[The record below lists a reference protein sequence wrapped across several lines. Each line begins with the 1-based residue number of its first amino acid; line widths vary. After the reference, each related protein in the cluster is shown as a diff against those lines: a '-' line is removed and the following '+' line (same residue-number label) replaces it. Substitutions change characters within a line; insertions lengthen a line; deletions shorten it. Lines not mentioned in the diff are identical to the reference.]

1 MQATSQAGG
10 RKRKGVILLVV
21 LAMITLLTILGITF
35 VMYADSSEATAR
47 INMESEK
54 IHQVDWTGN
63 ELMQLAFGQL
73 VFDVED
79 DELGQQS
86 GMRGHSLARDMY
98 GYRYGATT
106 GQIENNDRP
115 FRGTGR
121 LNILNP
127 LTGLPDNQLINFST
141 FYMGANNPE
150 QIRDPERLARTTLTI
165 PNGYGGGFNPPY
177 TYPDLNHVFLA
188 KYDPNTGEVLEPS
201 FVRSAATGLSS
212 PMGTLTDWGNS
223 NSVWNDPAGKYRMV
237 RPRKAEHPQFPFPS
251 DSFGD
256 VRNLPWGTH
265 NDAVWI
271 DLGVTPKT
279 AANGKKYKPL
289 FAYTILDLDGRVN
302 LNAHG
307 NIHGCDQNGN
317 PTHASRQG
325 GGPWEVNLGTALQN
339 PIYTAQNSSWKFI
352 MGRGTIDGRFTAPG
366 GSLGGFY
373 YPITPGVQHT
383 HAPVDFNAST
393 DLSGVAQA
401 NPLPLPGAN
410 YSQLP
415 FNAPT
420 FLSTLSPF
428 GTFVQNVYGAGADNE
443 ILINPAGPRAPFSSM
458 HGAAFNPFG
467 NHPTASGNKL
477 FSNSHFG
484 VLQGRAPRNPYLYLS
499 SELFRL
505 NLFGTSPFDP
515 SSSRDPRYDR
525 VTTMSWDLDRPGM
538 VPYLSDRTSNPL
550 LQAPVVWEP
559 SLPLIPGNHYP
570 KVGTPSG
577 TRFNP
582 VNTGEFDA
590 ANQSALALAKRLN
603 LRRTLTPY
611 PLINPTTGQYPVAAA
626 AQVAA
631 AQNERVQFAQDI
643 YAHLVMV
650 TGALTPIDPGF
661 PGLPNRW
668 LAQLAANMVDNFDS
682 DEVMTAFPFNPMDPT
697 QIVYG
702 KELSRLVINEVFPQ
716 LENDPTD
723 LMNLTTKDTPAS
735 DFKLKLF
742 IELHNPLLPNNG
754 SPTDDHSAIIK
765 NISGDTVH
773 VLELV
778 NLTQLT
784 NGTPLDRLTDPSQNA
799 ALVGMPNPLQT
810 TTWTNWNVSAGPLAI
825 SPADPTLASHFQAA
839 LNTGKNAGYFVVGP
853 SIDAT
858 SSFLPGFSRFNPASN
873 QNDCL
878 VDDALG
884 RWPINKATTSL
895 NNLADFPVVVLRRL
909 VDPYLPPSVS
919 NPYVTIDMT
928 QITPEMISGGGGFG
942 NDARKLIK
950 NPGMKGKNN
959 PDYKDEG
966 SRASFNRPQPY
977 HHVPASFYRVADPML
992 TTDNGKYGTLRPQTA
1007 PSDYTS
1013 GPKTT
1018 FWRYNG
1024 KNAALPPP
1032 FVAPGTD
1039 TFETPRYSLH
1049 LDRVPLSIGEALTTA
1064 TCRPHEF
1071 PFFNNASADY
1081 VAGWHD
1087 PNTRLYRFLE
1097 LVQAGDTRVVQN
1109 LTLTDPFNGNPL
1121 PFPAYPVQIGAE
1133 GGRIPG
1139 KINVNTMSKEV
1150 FSALCDAQPTN
1161 RFTQAQVDQ
1170 VWLALQTNRPYWGF
1184 GMGEY
1189 SGANDPL
1196 GGPVAPA
1203 GNIKRGMNQSLLR
1216 EHPGLGVASPF
1227 AGTRT
1232 DTSDLLNLMLDGQ
1245 NAFNNPGG
1253 MRPPTVLG
1261 TAFGQAGAELPP
1273 SVRQELLSKIIG
1285 NTTSRSNCFAVWVTV
1300 GYFEVVSD
1308 QGGTGSTYAPQMIL
1322 GMEMQ
1327 PRTRRRFFS
1336 MIDRT
1341 QLEAWRVELS
1351 PGSGIV
1357 PATNVDPMTG
1367 QLILQ
1372 VSVPLSQLFYNAPSG
1387 PINLAA
1393 GTIFQSSTGKSY
1405 PIKYETPTALA
1416 SVLTFDP
1423 NTLYEETVE
1432 VVDLGGGAPGVYL
1445 QRPHGV
1451 NGVPVTVCSRGN
1463 PGPIPFRQVNLDDL
1477 QKKGLIPYFQV
1488 LE

>member
-54 IHQVDWTGN
+54 LHQVDWTGN

-86 GMRGHSLARDMY
+86 GMRGQSLARDMY

-121 LNILNP
+121 L
-127 LTGLPDNQLINFST
+127 DAEKQLINFTT
-141 FYMGANNPE
+141 FSKSGANPA
-150 QIRDPERLARTTLTI
+150 IRDPER
-165 PNGYGGGFNPPY
+165 PNFRANPLVRNPYAGGFNPPY
-177 TYPDLNHVFLA
+177 TFADLNHVYLA
-188 KYDPNTGEVLEPS
+188 KLGPNGQVDEPS
-201 FVRSAATGLSS
+201 FVRREALGTFGGLSGPLQENS
-212 PMGTLTDWGNS
+212 GNWAKMG
-223 NSVWNDPAGKYRMV
+223 NDTTVDRFAHI
-237 RPRKAEHPQFPFPS
+237 RPRPIEHPQFPFPS
-251 DSFGD
+251 DSYGD

-307 NIHGCDQNGN
+307 NIHGRDQNGN
-317 PTHASRQG
+317 PNGTHASRQG
-325 GGPWEVNLGTALQN
+325 GGPWEVNLGTVLQN
-339 PIYTAQNSSWKFI
+339 PASALAI
-352 MGRGTIDGRFTAPG
+352 MGGDGATIGGRFTNSG

-401 NPLPLPGAN
+401 IPLPLPGAN

-443 ILINPAGPRAPFSSM
+443 ILINPVGPRAPFSSM

-499 SELFRL
+499 SELVRL
-505 NLFGTSPFDP
+505 KLFGTSPFDP

-525 VTTMSWDLDRPGM
+525 VTTLSWDLDRPGM
-538 VPYLSDRTSNPL
+538 VPYLFDHISNPL
-550 LQAPVVWEP
+550 VQTPGKWDP
-559 SLPLIPGNHYP
+559 FLPLTGGTHYP
-570 KVGTPSG
+570 QAGTPAG
-577 TRFNP
+577 TVFNP
-582 VNTGEFDA
+582 QNTGEFDA

-631 AQNERVQFAQDI
+631 ERVQFAQDI

-735 DFKLKLF
+735 DFKLKVF

-799 ALVGMPNPLQT
+799 ALVGIPNPLQT

-909 VDPYLPPSVS
+909 VDPHLPPSVS
-919 NPYVTIDMT
+919 NPYVTIDMA
-928 QITPEMISGGGGFG
+928 QITPEMITGSGGFG

-950 NPGMKGKNN
+950 KPGIKGKNN

-977 HHVPASFYRVADPML
+977 QYVPASFYRVADPML

-1049 LDRVPLSIGEALTTA
+1049 LDRAPLSIGEALTTA

-1109 LTLTDPFNGNPL
+1109 LTPTDPFNGNPL
-1121 PFPAYPVQIGAE
+1121 PLSANPVQIGAE

-1216 EHPGLGVASPF
+1216 QHPGVGVASPF
-1227 AGTRT
+1227 PGPPT
-1232 DTSDLLNLMLDGQ
+1232 DTTDLLNLMLDGQ
-1245 NAFNNPGG
+1245 NSSNNANTIASPVPGTS
-1253 MRPPTVLG
+1253 RSILG
-1261 TAFGQAGAELPP
+1261 ATGELPP

-1351 PGSGIV
+1351 PSSGIV

-1445 QRPHGV
+1445 RRPHGV